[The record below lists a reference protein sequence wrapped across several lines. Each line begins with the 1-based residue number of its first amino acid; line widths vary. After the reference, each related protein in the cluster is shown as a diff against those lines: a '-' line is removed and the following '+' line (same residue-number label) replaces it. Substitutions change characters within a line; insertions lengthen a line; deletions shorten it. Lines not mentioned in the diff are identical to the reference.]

1 MKINTIASVI
11 AVTAAAHVAIAQTDT
26 TFTYQGELNKLGA
39 PVNDTCDFRFWL
51 YDSIMGGN
59 QVGPML
65 EATSVSVTDGRFSV
79 DLNFGAAAF
88 DNSGRWLGVEVRQP
102 SGTGSYAVL
111 TPRQPITRSPY
122 SIQTRGIFVDSNKHV
137 GIGTTTPEAPLHI
150 RENSAGAVTAQAN
163 STGVFERNGQNFI
176 SVLAPTSSERGILF
190 GDPSN
195 LANGGVVFNSPSV
208 PNGMQFRTGGNVPQV
223 YLNADG
229 RLGIGTSTMF
239 GQLAIADEG
248 ASSVLR
254 RTHRTMCSPRSMHR
268 TRTAARQFGR
278 WERTTPR

>member
-102 SGTGSYAVL
+102 SGTGS
-111 TPRQPITRSPY
+111 
-122 SIQTRGIFVDSNKHV
+122 SN
-137 GIGTTTPEAPLHI
+137 
-150 RENSAGAVTAQAN
+150 
-163 STGVFERNGQNFI
+163 
-176 SVLAPTSSERGILF
+176 
-190 GDPSN
+190 
-195 LANGGVVFNSPSV
+195 
-208 PNGMQFRTGGNVPQV
+208 QV
-223 YLNADG
+223 SCC
-229 RLGIGTSTMF
+229 R
-239 GQLAIADEG
+239 
-248 ASSVLR
+248 
-254 RTHRTMCSPRSMHR
+254 
-268 TRTAARQFGR
+268 
-278 WERTTPR
+278 